1 MNRLLARVA
10 LPAVAATLALAG
22 CSAPAATPA
31 ASDGTAAANAAPQN
45 ITITHKQGTAEVPVD
60 PAKVVVLDTASLDT
74 LDELDLE
81 DRVVGIPQMAAMPE
95 GLKTYADT
103 ETVGTAQEPD
113 LEAIAALDPAAI
125 IISGRSAAKYA
136 ELNEVA
142 PTIDLSSD
150 NAKPIES
157 LKTSAQALGDLFNVR
172 EKVDAELAELDE
184 LIADAKGSVK
194 TDAKSLILLTSGGKV
209 SAFGPGARFG
219 GLIHD
224 VLGVPAA
231 ATDLEASQHGQAVS
245 FEFIAETNPDVLFV
259 VDRDAAIG
267 QQGQAAKQVLDN
279 PLVARTPAWTND
291 KVIYLD
297 GSDWYTIGFG
307 LDSTE
312 RMVEAVKD
320 AVS

>member
-1 MNRLLARVA
+1 MNRLLARA
-10 LPAVAATLALAG
+10 TLPAVAASLVLAG
-22 CSAPAATPA
+22 CSASAATPA
-31 ASDGTAAANAAPQN
+31 APTTTSVNAAPATV
-45 ITITHKQGTAEVPVD
+45 TITHAQGTAEVQAD

-74 LDELDLE
+74 LDALDLE
-81 DRVVGIPQMAAMPE
+81 DRVVGIPQMASLPV
-95 GLKTYADT
+95 GLQAYAST
-103 ETVGTAQEPD
+103 KTVGTAQEPD

-136 ELNEVA
+136 ELNQVA
-142 PTIDLSSD
+142 PTIDLTSD
-150 NAKPIES
+150 NARPIES
-157 LKTSAQALGDLFNVR
+157 LKSSTEALGDLFDVAD
-172 EKVDAELAELDE
+172 KADAALADVDKT
-184 LIADAKGSVK
+184 IADAKASVS
-194 TDAKSLILLTSGGKV
+194 TDATSLILLTSGGKV

-245 FEFIAETNPDVLFV
+245 FEFIAETNPEVLFV

-267 QQGQAAKQVLDN
+267 QQGAAAKQVLEN
-279 PLVARTPAWTND
+279 PLVARTPAWAND
-291 KVIYLD
+291 KVAYLD

-312 RMVEAVKD
+312 RMVKAVQD

>member
-10 LPAVAATLALAG
+10 VPAVAASVALVG
-22 CSAPAATPA
+22 CSAPAGTPA
-31 ASDGTAAANAAPQN
+31 PANAAPAGSGTV
-45 ITITHKQGTAEVPVD
+45 TITHKQGTAEVTKN
-60 PAKVVVLDTASLDT
+60 PAKVVVLDFASLDT
-74 LDELDLE
+74 LDALDLE
-81 DRVVGIPQMAAMPE
+81 DRVIGTAEATLPSSLDE
-95 GLKTYADT
+95 YADV
-103 ETVGTAQEPD
+103 ERVGTAQEPD
-113 LEAIAALDPAAI
+113 LEAIARLAPDAI
-125 IISGRSAAKYA
+125 IISGRSAAKFA
-136 ELNEVA
+136 ELNQVA

-157 LKTSAQALGDLFNVR
+157 LTTGAQTLGDLFDVR
-172 EKVDAELAELDE
+172 PKVDEELAELNAKIE
-184 LIADAKGSVK
+184 DAKKSVPAE
-194 TDAKSLILLTSGGKV
+194 TNALILLTSGGKV

-245 FEFIAETNPDVLFV
+245 FEFIAETNPETLFV

-267 QQGQAAKQVLDN
+267 QQGQAAEQVLDN

-291 KVIYLD
+291 KVTYLD
-297 GSDWYTIGFG
+297 GADWYLIGFG